1 MSCVLFRGI
10 RITKEEH
17 ERILGSPYSSWL
29 FESDGCAFSKSYYF
43 GFPISKTEENNFEE
57 INPELFKNTLE
68 CESVLKAIIQKE
80 RLSNN
85 RIALYMGEIYE

>member
-1 MSCVLFRGI
+1 MSCVLMRGV
-10 RITKEEH
+10 RITKEEY

-29 FESDGCAFSKSYYF
+29 FESDGCALSKSYYC
-43 GFPISKTEENNFEE
+43 GFPLAKTYDTLEE
-57 INPELFKNTLE
+57 INPELFKDTFE

-80 RLSNN
+80 KFSND

>member
-1 MSCVLFRGI
+1 MSCVLFRGV

-17 ERILGSPYSSWL
+17 DRILGSPYSSWL
-29 FESDGCAFSKSYYF
+29 FESDGCALSKSYYF
-43 GFPISKTEENNFEE
+43 GFPISKTYDTFEE
-57 INPELFKNTLE
+57 INPELFKDILE

-80 RLSNN
+80 KLSND

>member
-1 MSCVLFRGI
+1 MSCVLMRGV

-17 ERILGSPYSSWL
+17 DRILDSPYSSWL
-29 FESDGCAFSKSYYF
+29 FESDNKSYYF

-57 INPELFKNTLE
+57 INPELFKDTLE

-80 RLSNN
+80 RLSND
-85 RIALYMGEIYE
+85 RIVLYMGEIYE

>member
-1 MSCVLFRGI
+1 MSCVLFRGV
-10 RITKEEH
+10 RITKEEY

-29 FESDGCAFSKSYYF
+29 FESDGCALSKSYYF
-43 GFPISKTEENNFEE
+43 GFPIAKTYDTFEE
-57 INPELFKNTLE
+57 INPELFKDTFE

-80 RLSNN
+80 KLSND

>member
-1 MSCVLFRGI
+1 MSCVLMRGV

-17 ERILGSPYSSWL
+17 DRILDSPYSSWL
-29 FESDGCAFSKSYYF
+29 FESDNKSYYF
-43 GFPISKTEENNFEE
+43 GFPISKTYDTFEE
-57 INPELFKNTLE
+57 INPELFKDTFE

-80 RLSNN
+80 KLSNN